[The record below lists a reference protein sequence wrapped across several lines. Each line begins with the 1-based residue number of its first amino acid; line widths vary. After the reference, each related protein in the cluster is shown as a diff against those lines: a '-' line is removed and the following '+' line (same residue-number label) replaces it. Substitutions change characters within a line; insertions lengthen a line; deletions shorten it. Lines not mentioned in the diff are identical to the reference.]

1 MFAIIGVVVV
11 IGAIIGGYLFEGGAL
26 GVLYQ
31 PAELIII
38 FGAAIGILL
47 LGTPQKIIG
56 ALAKRIP
63 LVFTGSGINKPM
75 YLELLRMQFEVYSV
89 IRKGGM
95 LALENDVADPH
106 TSELFGKYPTFH
118 KNHHALTFF
127 CDSLRLLID
136 GTEPSEVEHIMNTDL
151 ATHHEE
157 SNIPSTVLSK
167 VADALP
173 GMGIVAAVLGIV
185 IAMQHLDG
193 PASEL
198 GHKVGA
204 ALIGTFLG
212 ILMSY
217 GFFQPIAA
225 NMEQISREEGKY
237 LQCIIVGLVGYAGG
251 TSPAVA
257 VEQARR
263 IIYQADRPSAQE
275 LDAALNELKSQMK
288 G

>member
-1 MFAIIGVVVV
+1 MFAIIGILVV
-11 IGAIIGGYLFEGGAL
+11 IGAIVGGYLFEGGAM
-26 GVLYQ
+26 GVLWQ

-38 FGAAIGILL
+38 FGAAIGILV
-47 LGTPQKIIG
+47 LGTPQKILA
-56 ALAKRIP
+56 ALSARVMQ
-63 LVFTGSGINKPM
+63 VFKGSGIAKAA
-75 YLELLRMQFEVYSV
+75 YLELLKLQFEVYSV

-95 LALENDVADPH
+95 LALENDVAEPEK
-106 TSELFGKYPTFH
+106 SEIFKKYPGFLR
-118 KNHHALTFF
+118 NHHAVTFF

-136 GTEPSEVEHIMNTDL
+136 GAEPGEVEHVMHTDL

-157 SNIPSTVLSK
+157 ANLPAGVISK

-225 NMEQISREEGKY
+225 NIEHITRDESKY
-237 LQCIIVGLVGYAGG
+237 LQCLMVGLVSYAGG

-263 IIYQADRPSAQE
+263 VVYAADRPSAQE
-275 LDAALNELKSQMK
+275 LDAALNEIKSSIK

>member
-11 IGAIIGGYLFEGGAL
+11 IGAILGGYILEGGVVA
-26 GVLYQ
+26 VLYQ
-31 PAELIII
+31 PAELVII

-47 LGTPQKIIG
+47 VGTPQKIIG
-56 ALAKRIP
+56 KLMKRIP

-75 YLELLRMQFEVYSV
+75 YLDLLKMQFEVYSV

-95 LALENDVADPH
+95 LALENDVADPDK
-106 TSELFGKYPTFH
+106 SELFAKYASFH

-157 SNIPSTVLSK
+157 SNIPSSVLTK

-193 PASEL
+193 PPSEL

-263 IIYQADRPSAQE
+263 IIYEADRPSAQE
-275 LDAALNELKSQMK
+275 LDASLNELKSQMK

>member
-1 MFAIIGVVVV
+1 MFAIAGIAVVV
-11 IGAIIGGYLFEGGAL
+11 IAIVGGYLFEGGAMA
-26 GVLYQ
+26 VLWQ

-47 LGTPQKIIG
+47 LGTPQKILS
-56 ALAKRIP
+56 ALGKRIP
-63 LVFTGSGINKPM
+63 QIFKGSGINKPT

-95 LALENDVADPH
+95 LALENDVAEPH
-106 TSELFGKYPTFH
+106 KSELFAKYPTFMA
-118 KNHHALTFF
+118 NHHAVTFL

-157 SNIPSTVLSK
+157 SNVPSTVLTK

-212 ILMSY
+212 ILLSY
-217 GFFQPIAA
+217 GFFQPVAA
-225 NMEQISREEGKY
+225 NMEHISRDESKY
-237 LQCIIVGLVGYAGG
+237 LQCVIVGLVAYAGG

-263 IIYQADRPSAQE
+263 VIYAADRPSAQE
-275 LDAALNELKSQMK
+275 LDAALVQLKSQLK